1 MLAQLAELLLLLPIS
16 CRDLLLQ
23 SRREV
28 PLRVHIAYVAFER
41 QRAEQL
47 FMSGRL
53 RCSKTRP
60 TANPC
65 LRLLAALDKYRACTY
80 DLHAC

>member
-47 FMSGRL
+47 FMSG
-53 RCSKTRP
+53 TV
-60 TANPC
+60 AVQQNPSN
-65 LRLLAALDKYRACTY
+65 RQPLLAVTGSA
-80 DLHAC
+80 